1 MSQHK
6 TYAKVIADTVA
17 PNGVR
22 ITTLE
27 VCFHRWI
34 LPEFNTHRVFSRNF
48 RSSRAVPVMKLIE
61 EVQSNPAMPVHW
73 GKNQPGMQADEEHDV
88 DLTYY
93 HRGIHGKEMVIASR
107 EAFWQ
112 SAANDAA
119 KHAEVLSE
127 AGYHK
132 QIVNRLLEPF
142 LYTYGVVTSTEWD
155 NFFALR
161 DHPDA
166 QPEIRLLAQKMKEAM
181 DASEPRQGHTHL
193 PYADT
198 QDWTIQNLWQSVA
211 RCARVSIKPFDSDNP
226 STVGKDRELYGKLIT
241 SNPAH
246 ASPFEHQAL
255 SMPNYSAQ
263 DKWRNFTGWQQHR
276 DILGI

>member
-1 MSQHK
+1 MSEPK

-17 PNGVR
+17 PHGVR

-48 RSSRAVPVMKLIE
+48 RSSRAVPVKKLIE
-61 EVQSNPAMPVHW
+61 EVRNNPAMPVHW
-73 GKNQPGMQADEEHDV
+73 GKNQPGMQANEEH
-88 DLTYY
+88 
-93 HRGIHGKEMVIASR
+93 KAVIALQGVGLGTKEVAWL
-107 EAFWQ
+107 EAALN
-112 SAANDAA
+112 AAEI
-119 KHAEVLSE
+119 AENFDD

-166 QPEIRLLAQKMKEAM
+166 QPEIRLLAQKMREAI
-181 DASEPRQGHTHL
+181 DQSTPREATAHI

-198 QDWTIQNLWQSVA
+198 PDWTIKNLWQSVA
-211 RCARVSIKPFDSDNP
+211 RCARVSVKPFDEDNP
-226 STVGKDRELYGKLIT
+226 STIEKDRELYAKLLT

-246 ASPFEHQAL
+246 ASPFEHQAISL
-255 SMPNYSAQ
+255 PYAE
-263 DKWRNFTGWQQHR
+263 DYHKWRNFRGWQQHR